1 MEGGMVRRVLTL
13 ALVVVAMAIGSGA
26 SAQRGQHAAPL
37 TVMTSGA
44 FAAAQLQLG
53 AEFERSNKAT
63 ITTVDAPSMGSS
75 PDSIPS
81 RLKRGEPVDVVIM
94 SASGL
99 DDLIKQGSVVAGS
112 RVDLARSAIGVAVR
126 AGAPKP
132 DISSAEA
139 LKNTLLRAKSIAISS
154 SISGVYI
161 SNELVQKLG
170 IADQVRAKIRT
181 IDKERVGSV
190 VARGDADIGFQQVSE
205 LLPVSG
211 IDYLGPLPAA
221 VQRVTLLAAGV
232 GANAREPEAARAYIG
247 FLASPAARPVIKKS
261 GLEIL
266 AVP

>member
-1 MEGGMVRRVLTL
+1 MIRRVLAL
-13 ALVVVAMAIGSGA
+13 VLVVVAAGTGIL
-26 SAQRGQHAAPL
+26 AQRGQSIAPL

-44 FAAAQLQLG
+44 FAAAQLQL
-53 AEFERSNKAT
+53 ATEFERANKRT

-81 RLKRGEPVDVVIM
+81 RLKRGERVDVVIM

-99 DDLIKQGSVVAGS
+99 DDLIKQGTVAAGS

-132 DISSAEA
+132 DLSSVDA
-139 LKNTLLRAKSIAISS
+139 LKHTLLRARSIAVSS
-154 SISGVYI
+154 SISGIYI
-161 SNELVQKLG
+161 STELVQKLG
-170 IADQVRAKIRT
+170 IADQVRPKIQT
-181 IDKERVGSV
+181 IDKERVGAV

-232 GANAREPEAARAYIG
+232 GTNAKEPEAARAYIG
-247 FLASPAARPVIKKS
+247 FLASTAARAVISKS
-261 GLEIL
+261 GLETL
-266 AVP
+266 AAR